1 MEEKI
6 SKMLTVIAALL
17 VGVFLLLAYSTFI
30 SGPATQYEYASL
42 WLPDLAGSLDKLNEA
57 GSLGWEVI
65 SLRRANDSENDTWG
79 YEFWLKRPK

>member
-17 VGVFLLLAYSTFI
+17 VGVLLLLAYSTFT
-30 SGPATQYEYASL
+30 SRSAAQYEYASL
-42 WLPDLAGSLDKLNEA
+42 WLPDSAGSLDKLNEA
-57 GSLGWEVI
+57 GSLGWEII